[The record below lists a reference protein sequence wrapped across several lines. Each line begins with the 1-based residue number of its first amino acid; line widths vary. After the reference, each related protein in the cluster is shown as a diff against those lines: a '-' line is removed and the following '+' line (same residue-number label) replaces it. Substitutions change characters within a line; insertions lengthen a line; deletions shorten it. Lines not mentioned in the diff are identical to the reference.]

1 MRKLRLLVVDDHD
14 VVRQGL
20 RVLLESRPG
29 WEVCGEAISGDEAVE
44 KTRKLRPD
52 VTILDVTLPPT
63 DGLDVARRIRRI
75 DPNNQILILTM
86 HESDDLVS
94 QVFNIGA
101 RGFVLKS
108 DAGQDLVAA
117 VEAVSQRKVYFSS
130 RVAEAIIENRLRASL
145 TANSANSAQGGRVP
159 LSPREREVLR
169 LLAGGRSNRQVAS
182 QFRISVKTVEAHR
195 AHLMHK
201 LGLHSISQLTRY
213 AIRNGII
220 EA

>member
-1 MRKLRLLVVDDHD
+1 MRKLRLLIVDDHD

-20 RVLLESRPG
+20 RVLLESHPG
-29 WEVCGEAISGDEAVE
+29 WEICGEAVSGDDAVE
-44 KTRKLRPD
+44 QTRRLQPD

-63 DGLDVARRIRRI
+63 NGLDVARRIRRI
-75 DPNNQILILTM
+75 DPNNQILVLTM

-108 DAGQDLVAA
+108 DAGQDLVAG
-117 VEAVSQRKVYFSS
+117 VEAVSQHKVFFSS
-130 RVAEAIIENRLRASL
+130 RVAEAVLETCLRGSL
-145 TANSANSAQGGRVP
+145 AADSAQRGRVP

-169 LLAGGRSNRQVAS
+169 LLAGGRSNRQVAT

-195 AHLMHK
+195 AHLMNK